1 MHRENWSEGHL
12 SNFRR
17 ALQLIL
23 SSALKLTIAMLQLY
37 REECR
42 KPDVGRVALGRG
54 KRGQSAGAAH
64 LSYPDPEA
72 HPSSASAPTLYHIP
86 SSHLISNMWRK
97 VQQKYRRLPSY
108 FPPDAH
114 PSSSASP
121 DCTSFNPLTTSVALL
136 LSTMSSFLSNVLIKY
151 ERIPILVAN
160 N

>member
-23 SSALKLTIAMLQLY
+23 SSALKLTLAMLQLY

-86 SSHLISNMWRK
+86 SSHLISNTWRK
-97 VQQKYRRLPSY
+97 VQQKCGGLLTSLLILTPPLPL
-108 FPPDAH
+108 
-114 PSSSASP
+114 
-121 DCTSFNPLTTSVALL
+121 PLQFVPHST
-136 LSTMSSFLSNVLIKY
+136 LSLHL
-151 ERIPILVAN
+151 
-160 N
+160 

>member
-97 VQQKYRRLPSY
+97 VQQKYGGCLLTFLLRLI
-108 FPPDAH
+108 
-114 PSSSASP
+114 
-121 DCTSFNPLTTSVALL
+121 PLLIC
-136 LSTMSSFLSNVLIKY
+136 LSTCANTIYYVHLPVKY
-151 ERIPILVAN
+151 AN
-160 N
+160 QI